1 VTPLLLVAAGLVAFG
16 AAAVI
21 LRSFGPRYRIGR
33 LLAATPTVTVA
44 EALELARSGES
55 AYVGVTGRIDAEEP
69 FEDADHRP
77 LVLRR
82 TRLESRGARGWSA
95 FEDSRESVAFEIHEG
110 LDAIAVDGD
119 VLSDGLV
126 VVPRESNGVAGD
138 LGERAPDG
146 LPPTTPVRAI
156 IEQVSSVE
164 HAVVIGVPV
173 VRGADGAAA
182 MTAGRGRP
190 LILTTLESDEAMRI
204 LARGSG
210 RPRLV
215 AALAGAGAVL
225 LAAGLVW
232 AGAGLVRSLVD
243 GVASWL
249 VPAVYAATPTPAQG
263 GDPRSSGEGPGLVG
277 EPGFALLVVAGIAIA
292 SIVITTLWIRLTAD
306 RETTSSGPARG
317 ERGR

>member
-119 VLSDGLV
+119 VLSEGLV

-146 LPPTTPVRAI
+146 LPPTT
-156 IEQVSSVE
+156 
-164 HAVVIGVPV
+164 
-173 VRGADGAAA
+173 
-182 MTAGRGRP
+182 RP
-190 LILTTLESDEAMRI
+190 LTGSRMISRSSQRSTSSRRSSMTPGRS
-204 LARGSG
+204 ARS
-210 RPRLV
+210 RPRT
-215 AALAGAGAVL
+215 
-225 LAAGLVW
+225 
-232 AGAGLVRSLVD
+232 R
-243 GVASWL
+243 
-249 VPAVYAATPTPAQG
+249 
-263 GDPRSSGEGPGLVG
+263 
-277 EPGFALLVVAGIAIA
+277 
-292 SIVITTLWIRLTAD
+292 
-306 RETTSSGPARG
+306 
-317 ERGR
+317 

>member
-1 VTPLLLVAAGLVAFG
+1 VTPLLLIAAGLVAFG
-16 AAAVI
+16 VAALT

-44 EALELARSGES
+44 EALELARSGEPT
-55 AYVGVTGRIDAEEP
+55 YVAITGRIDAEEP

-82 TRLESRGARGWSA
+82 TRLESRGPRGWSA
-95 FEDSRESVAFEIHEG
+95 FEDSREAVAFEIHEG
-110 LDAIAVDGD
+110 LDAIAVEGD
-119 VLSDGLV
+119 VLADGLV

-146 LPPTTPVRAI
+146 LPPATPVRAI
-156 IEQVSSVE
+156 IEQVSTVE
-164 HAVVIGVPV
+164 HAVVVGVPV
-173 VRGADGAAA
+173 VRAADGTVA
-182 MTAGRGRP
+182 MTAGLGRP

-204 LARGSG
+204 LARGAG

-215 AALAGAGAVL
+215 ATLAGVGAVL

-232 AGAGLVRSLVD
+232 AGVGLVGSLVE
-243 GVASWL
+243 GVESWL
-249 VPAVYAATPTPAQG
+249 VPVAHAATPTPAQG

-277 EPGFALLVVAGIAIA
+277 EPVFALLVVAGIALA

-306 RETTSSGPARG
+306 REATSSKPARG
-317 ERGR
+317 QRGR